1 MEAAHHSHPVASLLV
16 GFCGAKEVSQ
26 AAWQTADQLSRT
38 QGLSSDFI
46 WVNPFGFLAITL
58 WNWGAY
64 FSPVARKEYQERHG
78 GHDLQVSISDLAF
91 SLHALIVSAFI
102 VGQVLWYE
110 HRKKASRLEGGER
123 VVETSPLLSDG
134 ENSGSNP
141 LAQYLPPD
149 ITVSHSAS
157 RPSLLVQIFLVVLVL
172 SSFIYGAV
180 VWAGKAQFLD
190 WLYYVGNLK
199 LVIST
204 IKYVPQ
210 VILNH
215 KLRAVEGFAIGA
227 VLYDMA
233 GSVLSLAQLVIS
245 SVYIGH
251 DPSGII
257 ANPAKLGLSN
267 LTLVFDL
274 IFLVQKYWLYRDEKR
289 GDDYL

>member
-16 GFCGAKEVSQ
+16 GFCGVAYFI
-26 AAWQTADQLSRT
+26 AWSYSFYPQIFLNYRRKKT

-102 VGQVLWYE
+102 VGQVLC
-110 HRKKASRLEGGER
+110 
-123 VVETSPLLSDG
+123 
-134 ENSGSNP
+134 NP